1 MSSSWR
7 EDLEKKINAN
17 YPIVL
22 VESYEWRRI
31 LGAAI
36 RIARETGRDV
46 YHWNNADGISK
57 WDIEDRRWSEVKN
70 SIKSSI
76 VALEWFIEEM
86 INKNRMI
93 FIMEDLHMYYDYR
106 EIIELIPLLKK
117 IPRIERNGTL
127 ILFQPNRIIPPELEK
142 DIYVLEIPLP
152 DVNILMAVIE
162 EVIGLFKMDED
173 HAPRGDRV
181 YLAEAALGLTEME
194 ARYTFMEI
202 ATNKGRLTKDVILD
216 IVERKEQIIKKSGIL
231 EYFHPKEAF
240 SDVGGLEQLKEW
252 LKVRRKGFDPKAKD
266 FGVIPPK
273 GVLLLGVQGCGKS
286 LVAKAIS
293 SEWNLPLLRLDIGS
307 VFGGIVGESEKNIR
321 KALSIAEAISPSI
334 LWIDEIEKGL
344 SGIESSGVTDAGT
357 SARVFGTILT
367 WMQEKEKPVF
377 VVATANN
384 IENLPPEL
392 LRKGRFDEIFFVDL
406 PGRESRKD
414 IWRIHLRKRLK
425 EKRYQEHLKYL
436 DMDRLVELTKG
447 FSGAEIEEA
456 LNEAL
461 YGAYYDNKETL
472 SMEYLEKAIKETY
485 PLSKIMGEVVLSL
498 RRWAKVRARRASNE
512 EPEEM
517 DVKEAKD
524 IPRLRNEIK
533 NPFI

>member
-1 MSSSWR
+1 
-7 EDLEKKINAN
+7 
-17 YPIVL
+17 
-22 VESYEWRRI
+22 
-31 LGAAI
+31 
-36 RIARETGRDV
+36 
-46 YHWNNADGISK
+46 
-57 WDIEDRRWSEVKN
+57 
-70 SIKSSI
+70 
-76 VALEWFIEEM
+76 
-86 INKNRMI
+86 
-93 FIMEDLHMYYDYR
+93 
-106 EIIELIPLLKK
+106 
-117 IPRIERNGTL
+117 
-127 ILFQPNRIIPPELEK
+127 
-142 DIYVLEIPLP
+142 
-152 DVNILMAVIE
+152 
-162 EVIGLFKMDED
+162 
-173 HAPRGDRV
+173 
-181 YLAEAALGLTEME
+181 
-194 ARYTFMEI
+194 
-202 ATNKGRLTKDVILD
+202 
-216 IVERKEQIIKKSGIL
+216 
-231 EYFHPKEAF
+231 
-240 SDVGGLEQLKEW
+240 
-252 LKVRRKGFDPKAKD
+252 
-266 FGVIPPK
+266 
-273 GVLLLGVQGCGKS
+273 
-286 LVAKAIS
+286 
-293 SEWNLPLLRLDIGS
+293 
-307 VFGGIVGESEKNIR
+307 

-517 DVKEAKD
+517 G
-524 IPRLRNEIK
+524 
-533 NPFI
+533 